1 MYRNYDLD
9 HCCFNLLLL
18 QSSECSPL
26 STACKC
32 RAVASAE
39 ILLQYGANPN
49 GSSSVS
55 INILHVL
62 KCSVVDIR
70 TFSGQASSVG

>member
-39 ILLQYGANPN
+39 ILLQYAN